1 MEKQISLRIYQGYE
15 MTAYKRAKRCIATI
29 LEDVYYENNYKMD
42 EPTIKEK
49 VLLLYETS
57 QDEKA
62 SKTFAELFGGN
73 LTIGDC
79 EKLVT
84 EFKKIY
90 EIA

>member
-1 MEKQISLRIYQGYE
+1 
-15 MTAYKRAKRCIATI
+15 MTTYKRAKNCIATI
-29 LEDVYYENNYKMD
+29 LENVYYENNYKMD
-42 EPTIKEK
+42 ESTIKDK
-49 VLLLYETS
+49 VLFLYETS

-73 LTIGDC
+73 LTISDC

-84 EFKKIY
+84 EFKEIY